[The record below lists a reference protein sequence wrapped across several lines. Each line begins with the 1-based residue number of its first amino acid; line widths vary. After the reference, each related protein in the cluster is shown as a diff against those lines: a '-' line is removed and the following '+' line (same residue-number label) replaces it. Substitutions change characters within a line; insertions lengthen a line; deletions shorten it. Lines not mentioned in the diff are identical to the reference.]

1 MIPSFKDIFAAYS
14 NVVVVDDDDDDDV
27 VVVVVDVDV
36 NIETFICL
44 FSAGTE
50 LKLQY

>member
-1 MIPSFKDIFAAYS
+1 MIPSFKDIFAVYS
-14 NVVVVDDDDDDDV
+14 NVVVVDDDDDDV